1 MKFHLIGGRVGRQAR
16 YRIFH
21 HADSIVGNADMG
33 RIAAVMCDLQLVQR
47 GRVVAMLVRP
57 VQKQHIHLVHLQV
70 TK

>member
-1 MKFHLIGGRVGRQAR
+1 
-16 YRIFH
+16 
-21 HADSIVGNADMG
+21 MG

-57 VQKQHIHLVHLQV
+57 VQKQHIHLIHLQV